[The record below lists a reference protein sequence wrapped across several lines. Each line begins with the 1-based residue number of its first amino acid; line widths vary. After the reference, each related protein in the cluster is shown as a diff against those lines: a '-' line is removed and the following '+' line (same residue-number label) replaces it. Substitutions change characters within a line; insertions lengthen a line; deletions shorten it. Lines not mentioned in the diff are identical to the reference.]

1 MNEYLYYY
9 MIGEFAA
16 EQMLKGNIQPDFK
29 MENIG
34 KGEYAPIFV
43 DYADVFIRKIPDDL
57 DENLLRQ
64 LTESLFSLVRSID
77 NYKYISNMRAGFTA
91 RGGVLADIIWLN
103 LANKGFYSLSY
114 KEICDNKLQYDAIDD
129 LTLEITTKRIIQ
141 WKEIFF
147 DKVKIGSLPSLNI
160 FFNSDIRRET
170 SSISLYYFDR
180 LYYSR
185 CYNKLAE
192 EDSDEDPILIMNM
205 GMSAFRNNKKYCAL
219 GLLSKC
225 IDMTETNSE
234 INKKC
239 TKVLNK
245 LRHTKHLSPALKK
258 LILDYVDHELFEFLW
273 ILNDVD
279 AFEHQL
285 SEI

>member
-9 MIGEFAA
+9 IIGEFAA

-29 MENIG
+29 LENIG
-34 KGEYAPIFV
+34 ISEKGLIFV
-43 DYADVFIRKIPDDL
+43 DYADMFIRQIPDDL
-57 DENLLRQ
+57 DDNLLRQ

-77 NYKYISNMRAGFTA
+77 NYKYISIMRAGFIA
-91 RGGVLADIIWLN
+91 RGGVLADIIWKN
-103 LANKGFYSLSY
+103 MANKGFNSLSY
-114 KEICDNKLQYDAIDD
+114 KGICDNKLQYDAIDD
-129 LTLEITTKRIIQ
+129 LTLEITTERIIQ
-141 WKEIFF
+141 WKKLPF
-147 DKVKIGSLPSLNI
+147 DKVKIGELPNMNI
-160 FFNSDIRRET
+160 FLNSDIRKET
-170 SSISLYYFDR
+170 PAISLYYFDR

-185 CYNKLAE
+185 CYNKLDE

-205 GMSAFRNNKKYCAL
+205 GMSAFRNNKKYCAF

-225 IDMTETNSE
+225 IDMTQTNSE

-239 TKVLNK
+239 AKVLNK
-245 LRHTKHLSPALKK
+245 LRHTKHLSTTLKK
-258 LILDYVDHELFEFLW
+258 LILDYVDYELFEFLW

>member
-9 MIGEFAA
+9 ILGEFAA
-16 EQMLKGNIQPDFK
+16 EQMLKGHIQPDLK
-29 MENIG
+29 IENIG
-34 KGEYAPIFV
+34 IEEYGPVFV
-43 DYADVFIRKIPDDL
+43 DYANVFICKIPDDL

-91 RGGVLADIIWLN
+91 RRGVLADIIWHN
-103 LANKGFYSLSY
+103 LANRGFTSLSY
-114 KEICDNKLQYDAIDD
+114 KGICDNKLQYDAIDD

-141 WKEIFF
+141 WKELPFN
-147 DKVKIGSLPSLNI
+147 KVKFGDL
-160 FFNSDIRRET
+160 
-170 SSISLYYFDR
+170 SSIGIYLNSGIRKETPSFSLFYLDR
-180 LYYSR
+180 LYFSR
-185 CYNKLAE
+185 YYNFLHE
-192 EDSDEDPILIMNM
+192 HFSDQVSIIMNM
-205 GMSAFRNNKKYCAL
+205 GVSAFRNNKKYAAF

-225 IDMTETNSE
+225 VDMTKNNSM
-234 INKKC
+234 INKMC
-239 TKVLNK
+239 TNTLNK
-245 LRHTKHLSPALKK
+245 LRHTKRLTSALKN
-258 LILDYVDHELFEFLW
+258 LILDYMDHELFEFLW

>member
-1 MNEYLYYY
+1 MNEYLYCYI
-9 MIGEFAA
+9 IGEFAA
-16 EQMLKGNIQPDFK
+16 EQMLKGKIQPDLK
-29 MENIG
+29 IENIG
-34 KGEYAPIFV
+34 KGEYAPVFV

-57 DENLLRQ
+57 DDNLLRQ

-103 LANKGFYSLSY
+103 LANKGFNSLSY
-114 KEICDNKLQYDAIDD
+114 KGICDNKLQYDAINE

-141 WKEIFF
+141 WKELPF
-147 DKVKIGSLPSLNI
+147 DKVKFGDL
-160 FFNSDIRRET
+160 
-170 SSISLYYFDR
+170 SSIGIYLNSGIRKETPSFSLFYLDR
-180 LYYSR
+180 LYFSR
-185 CYNKLAE
+185 YYNFLNE
-192 EDSDEDPILIMNM
+192 HFSNQVSIIMNM
-205 GMSAFRNNKKYCAL
+205 GVSAFRNNKKYCAF

-225 IDMTETNSE
+225 IDMTEPNSE

-245 LRHTKHLSPALKK
+245 LRHTKHLSPTLKK

-279 AFEHQL
+279 AFEYQL
-285 SEI
+285 SKI